1 MAENPN
7 AMLPFCQ
14 WSLDDDGQPFSQT
27 ARLTSFYTY
36 DFTYFQSAHV
46 HVCGWAKTRPAQP
59 LATAMPPAFFILVLS
74 HYLLPSDCFFS
85 SYYSSLYMQ
94 GWNLQAGIL
103 CFMQYIIPASSNT
116 QEWGTARSCVRRSPH
131 LLFGQDQAHSILCSH
146 LVNRSEI
153 GW

>member
-1 MAENPN
+1 MQCYLLSVKFAR
-7 AMLPFCQ
+7 L
-14 WSLDDDGQPFSQT
+14 GQPFSEMVGLLVLIRT
-27 ARLTSFYTY
+27 F
-36 DFTYFQSAHV
+36 DFTFIQSV
-46 HVCGWAKTRPAQP
+46 HVLFSLRKSGWAKTRPAQP
-59 LATAMPPAFFILVLS
+59 LAMAMPPAFFILVLS

-94 GWNLQAGIL
+94 GWNLQAGMI

-153 GW
+153 G